1 MPEHTY
7 VYFDFGASP
16 LPTNFPSG
24 RGEGPRHEAFV
35 VFRLLRDALGG
46 TGTKK
51 QMIAVLETHPQM
63 GQEFKGTSKQSIEQ
77 LLETN
82 LCNLKRIG
90 AIGVLPTV
98 TQGVVQKEVAVVQEA
113 AAVPQ
118 QSSSQSYY
126 QRQKAEHEAFKAK
139 YEALIGEHQVL
150 KAALEAAKAESDALK
165 AENLALKAKISNGLS
180 AKLIVSDLESRLQIL
195 RTLIE

>member
-7 VYFDFGASP
+7 IYFDFGASP

-24 RGEGPRHEAFV
+24 RGEGPRHEAFI

-90 AIGVLPTV
+90 AIGVLPT
-98 TQGVVQKEVAVVQEA
+98 TTHGVVQEA
-113 AAVPQ
+113 PAVPQ

-139 YEALIGEHQVL
+139 YEALIGEHQAL

-180 AKLIVSDLESRLQIL
+180 AKLIVSDLESRLHIL